1 MKFQYELQRLRK
13 QAGMSQEELGER
25 LGVSRQTISKWDN
38 GTSYPDMLNLM
49 TISGFFSVS
58 VDSLVT
64 DAPAPPQP
72 ADEAQVQKN
81 GQGTARF
88 HYEYKSKRTVF
99 GMPLV
104 HVNIGSGLYK
114 AKGFVAVGMISKG
127 IISIGVVSLGLV
139 SFGAVALGL
148 FAMAAISLGLF
159 AMGGVAAG
167 IVAIAGTAAGVF
179 ALGGVAAGVSSVG
192 GVAAGTHIAVGGWC
206 SAPVAIGVLPN
217 GIETIQVPD
226 PGDIINVTKAQAY
239 DLIGRVFPDI
249 WRPLADWAVMAFR

>member
-25 LGVSRQTISKWDN
+25 LGVSRQTISKWEN

-167 IVAIAGTAAGVF
+167 
-179 ALGGVAAGVSSVG
+179 
-192 GVAAGTHIAVGGWC
+192 THIAVGGWC